1 MLEEELRLLK
11 DQIQDGNLKNK
22 TLEDALA
29 RYRQELSLSKDQL
42 LSVEEVKRT
51 TVMEVDATRKSLD
64 STNSQLQDLNDQLT
78 RIKYQLDEEKRKRR
92 LAEER
97 YNSQQEEYESAVRR
111 RQKELEEL
119 NWTKIDLEKSV
130 KDKERELDRLKILLE
145 EEAGRRRNAESDISK
160 VRAQCTQEINQ
171 LKQTHETEIHIT
183 KTTILKASQQKEED
197 AAGLRVQLDR
207 LAAEKRDLEEELRRL
222 RQSISLAEEQRH
234 RAEQEAS
241 QQRASV
247 TQETRIR
254 SELEIRLRKIEKERG
269 DDAFKLK
276 DAMKVNQEMSR
287 KINTLAMNLEDE
299 GKKRRA
305 LEEEIHRLKQV
316 EEELRSKNSSYLEAV
331 KKLKVS
337 EQEIRITKVELERQS
352 SEKSKAEQGSV
363 RMQNRIH
370 ELQSLLDGKEA
381 ELEQQKKTAQ
391 EEFTRRKRIE
401 AELERMMHICKE
413 HTTTISKLKSVQIE
427 VSTTERKYQQDLSTL
442 QEALDKSVREHK
454 ATKQELAVVTAELRA
469 LKQKLQQEEA
479 RIFELNQR
487 NENLYKTI
495 EEKSRQINEYTTQI
509 EKLQSLTQNLTKDRL
524 KLEEELRGVK
534 QERDNLLLSKS
545 TVDQESA
552 AQISA
557 LHIQLQSS
565 NMRTTELQAAIN
577 DLTKEREK
585 LKKEIDKFQKQL
597 IEVLCLHQRI
607 LSALLINHILCF
619 ALTVKGNFCSFFFPM
634 LYYMSEALHEIWLTN
649 ALSFICAQYFLLLP
663 HKRVFKMSNDHTV
676 LTMPSVYI
684 FPYICESTF
693 LDSLFGYSICNF
705 T

>member
-1 MLEEELRLLK
+1 MFTLNMNPIFSYICVQIRNTKIEMLEEELRLLK

-22 TLEDALA
+22 SLEDALS
-29 RYRQELSLSKDQL
+29 RYKQDLALSKDQL
-42 LSVEEVKRT
+42 FSMEEVKRT

-64 STNSQLQDLNDQLT
+64 STNSQLQELNDQLT

-160 VRAQCTQEINQ
+160 VRAQCTQEVNQ
-171 LKQTHETEIHIT
+171 LKQTHEKEIHIT
-183 KTTILKASQQKEED
+183 KTTILKTSQQKDED
-197 AAGLRVQLDR
+197 AAELRLQLER
-207 LAAEKRDLEEELRRL
+207 LTGEKRDLEEELRRL
-222 RQSISLAEEQRH
+222 RQSVSLAEDQRH
-234 RAEQEAS
+234 RAEQEVS

-254 SELEIRLRKIEKERG
+254 SELEIHLRKLEKERG
-269 DDAFKLK
+269 DDEFKLK

-287 KINTLAMNLEDE
+287 QISTLKMNLEDE
-299 GKKRRA
+299 GKNRRV
-305 LEEEIHRLKQV
+305 LEDEIHHLKQV
-316 EEELRSKNSSYLEAV
+316 EAELRSKNSSYLEAV
-331 KKLKVS
+331 NRLKVS
-337 EQEIRITKVELERQS
+337 EQEIRITKVELEKQT
-352 SEKSKAEQGSV
+352 SEKTKAEQGSV
-363 RMQNRIH
+363 RMQSRIR
-370 ELQSLLDGKEA
+370 ELQCLLDGKEA
-381 ELEQQKKTAQ
+381 ELEQQKKATQ

-401 AELERMMHICKE
+401 AELERVTHTLKE
-413 HTTTISKLKSVQIE
+413 HTTTISKLKSVQVE
-427 VSTTERKYQQDLSTL
+427 VSTTERKYQQDLSAL
-442 QEALDKSVREHK
+442 QETLDKSLREHK
-454 ATKQELAVVTAELRA
+454 ATKQELAAVTAELRL

-487 NENLYKTI
+487 NESLYKTI

-524 KLEEELRGVK
+524 KLEEELRGVR
-534 QERDNLLLSKS
+534 QERDNLVHSKS

-557 LHIQLQSS
+557 LHIQLQTS

-585 LKKEIDKFQKQL
+585 LKKEIDKFKTQF
-597 IEVLCLHQRI
+597 IEVFLFVPKDPVCTLNQPHSLLCINSQRP
-607 LSALLINHILCF
+607 LFSSLMLCVIRF
-619 ALTVKGNFCSFFFPM
+619 A
-634 LYYMSEALHEIWLTN
+634 
-649 ALSFICAQYFLLLP
+649 
-663 HKRVFKMSNDHTV
+663 
-676 LTMPSVYI
+676 
-684 FPYICESTF
+684 
-693 LDSLFGYSICNF
+693 
-705 T
+705 

>member
-11 DQIQDGNLKNK
+11 DQIQDGNLKNRS
-22 TLEDALA
+22 LEDALA
-29 RYRQELSLSKDQL
+29 RYKQELNLSKDQL
-42 LSVEEVKRT
+42 LSIEEVKRT

-64 STNSQLQDLNDQLT
+64 STNSQLQDLNEQLA

-160 VRAQCTQEINQ
+160 VRAQCTQEVNQ

-183 KTTILKASQQKEED
+183 KTTILKASQQKDED
-197 AAGLRVQLDR
+197 AAELRLQLDR
-207 LAAEKRDLEEELRRL
+207 TAAEKRDLEEELRRL

-234 RAEQEAS
+234 RAEQEVS

-254 SELEIRLRKIEKERG
+254 SELEIHLRKLEKERG
-269 DDAFKLK
+269 DDEFKLK

-287 KINTLAMNLEDE
+287 KINTLTINLEDE

-305 LEEEIHRLKQV
+305 LQDEIHRLKQV

-331 KKLKVS
+331 NRLKVS
-337 EQEIRITKVELERQS
+337 EQEIRITKVELEKQA

-363 RMQNRIH
+363 RMQNRIR
-370 ELQSLLDGKEA
+370 ELQCLLDGKEA
-381 ELEQQKKTAQ
+381 ELEQQKKASQ

-401 AELERMMHICKE
+401 AELERMTHTCKE

-427 VSTTERKYQQDLSTL
+427 VSTTERKYQQDMSAL
-442 QEALDKSVREHK
+442 QETLDKSVREHK
-454 ATKQELAVVTAELRA
+454 ATKQELATVTTELRM

-487 NENLYKTI
+487 NESLYKTI

-552 AQISA
+552 AQMSA

-565 NMRTTELQAAIN
+565 NMRTAELQAAIN

-585 LKKEIDKFQKQL
+585 LKKEIDKFQKQS
-597 IEVLCLHQRI
+597 IEVLCLRQKDPVCTSNQPH
-607 LSALLINHILCF
+607 SLLCINR
-619 ALTVKGNFCSFFFPM
+619 VFFFSVLFCLKLCMKFGPQM
-634 LYYMSEALHEIWLTN
+634 LLASH
-649 ALSFICAQYFLLLP
+649 
-663 HKRVFKMSNDHTV
+663 
-676 LTMPSVYI
+676 VYI
-684 FPYICESTF
+684 VFFFYYTHVFQMSTV
-693 LDSLFGYSICNF
+693 S
-705 T
+705 

>member
-11 DQIQDGNLKNK
+11 DQIQDGNLKNRS
-22 TLEDALA
+22 LEDALS
-29 RYRQELSLSKDQL
+29 RYKQELTLSKDQL
-42 LSVEEVKRT
+42 LSIEEVKRT

-64 STNSQLQDLNDQLT
+64 STHVQLQNLNEELT
-78 RIKYQLDEEKRKRR
+78 RIKYQLEEEKRKRR
-92 LAEER
+92 LADER

-119 NWTKIDLEKSV
+119 NWSKIDLEKSV

-145 EEAGRRRNAESDISK
+145 EEAGRRRSAESDISK
-160 VRAQCTQEINQ
+160 VRAQCTQEVSQ

-197 AAGLRVQLDR
+197 AAELRLQLER

-234 RAEQEAS
+234 RAEQEAN

-254 SELEIRLRKIEKERG
+254 SELEIHLRKLEKERG
-269 DDAFKLK
+269 DEEFKLK
-276 DAMKVNQEMSR
+276 DAIKVNQEMSR
-287 KINTLAMNLEDE
+287 KINTLTINLEDE

-305 LEEEIHRLKQV
+305 LEDEIHRLKQV

-337 EQEIRITKVELERQS
+337 EQEIRITKVELEKQT
-352 SEKSKAEQGSV
+352 SEISKAEQGSV
-363 RMQNRIH
+363 RMQSRIR
-370 ELQSLLDGKEA
+370 ELQILLDGKEA
-381 ELEQQKKTAQ
+381 ELEQQKKTSQ

-401 AELERMMHICKE
+401 AELERMTQTCKE

-427 VSTTERKYQQDLSTL
+427 VSTTERKYQQDMSGL
-442 QEALDKSVREHK
+442 QEALDKSLREHK
-454 ATKQELAVVTAELRA
+454 VTKQELAAVTNELRA

-487 NENLYKTI
+487 NESLYKTI

-534 QERDNLLLSKS
+534 QERDGLLVSKS

-565 NMRTTELQAAIN
+565 NMRTAELQAAIN

-585 LKKEIDKFQKQL
+585 LKKEIDKFHKQS

-607 LSALLINHILCF
+607 LSALLINHTLLCINSHRHLLQSFSQCYILCLKLCMKF
-619 ALTVKGNFCSFFFPM
+619 GQQM
-634 LYYMSEALHEIWLTN
+634 LLASY
-649 ALSFICAQYFLLLP
+649 
-663 HKRVFKMSNDHTV
+663 
-676 LTMPSVYI
+676 VYI
-684 FPYICESTF
+684 IFFYYHTLSNEQ
-693 LDSLFGYSICNF
+693 
-705 T
+705 

>member
-29 RYRQELSLSKDQL
+29 RYKQELLLSKDQL

-78 RIKYQLDEEKRKRR
+78 RIKYQLEEEKRKRR

-160 VRAQCTQEINQ
+160 VRAQCTQEIKQ

-197 AAGLRVQLDR
+197 ATELRLQLDR
-207 LAAEKRDLEEELRRL
+207 LAGEKRDLEDELRRL

-254 SELEIRLRKIEKERG
+254 SELEIHLRKLEKERG
-269 DDAFKLK
+269 DDEFKLK
-276 DAMKVNQEMSR
+276 DALKVNQEMSR
-287 KINTLAMNLEDE
+287 KINTLTINLEGE

-305 LEEEIHRLKQV
+305 LEDEIQRMKQV

-331 KKLKVS
+331 NRLKVS
-337 EQEIRITKVELERQS
+337 EQEVRITKVELERQA
-352 SEKSKAEQGSV
+352 SEKSKAEQGSA
-363 RMQNRIH
+363 RMQNRIR
-370 ELQSLLDGKEA
+370 ELQSLLDGKEV

-401 AELERMMHICKE
+401 AELERMMHTCKE
-413 HTTTISKLKSVQIE
+413 HATTISKLKSVQIE
-427 VSTTERKYQQDLSTL
+427 VSTTERKHQLDLSAL
-442 QEALDKSVREHK
+442 QETLDKTLRELK
-454 ATKQELAVVTAELRA
+454 STKQELSSVTAELRA

-524 KLEEELRGVK
+524 RLEEELRGVR
-534 QERDNLLLSKS
+534 QERDNLLVSKS
-545 TVDQESA
+545 SVDQESA

-557 LHIQLQSS
+557 LHVQLQSS
-565 NMRTTELQAAIN
+565 NMRTTELQTAIN
-577 DLTKEREK
+577 DLTKGREK
-585 LKKEIDKFQKQL
+585 LKREIDKFQKQS
-597 IEVLCLHQRI
+597 IEVLCLHQKDPVCTPNQPH
-607 LSALLINHILCF
+607 SLLRFNSQGQLWQ
-619 ALTVKGNFCSFFFPM
+619 SFFFSSV
-634 LYYMSEALHEIWLTN
+634 LRYVSEALHEIWLTN
-649 ALSFICAQYFLLLP
+649 AFHMRAILSSFTTKMCFL
-663 HKRVFKMSNDHTV
+663 K
-676 LTMPSVYI
+676 
-684 FPYICESTF
+684 
-693 LDSLFGYSICNF
+693 
-705 T
+705 

>member
-22 TLEDALA
+22 SLEDALA
-29 RYRQELSLSKDQL
+29 RYKQELTFSKDQL

-64 STNSQLQDLNDQLT
+64 STNSQLQDLNEQLT

-97 YNSQQEEYESAVRR
+97 YSSQQEEYESAVRR

-145 EEAGRRRNAESDISK
+145 EEAGRRRNAETDISK

-171 LKQTHETEIHIT
+171 LKQTHETEVHIT
-183 KTTILKASQQKEED
+183 KTTILKATQQKEED
-197 AAGLRVQLDR
+197 AADMRLQLDR
-207 LAAEKRDLEEELRRL
+207 LTAEKRDLEEELRRL

-254 SELEIRLRKIEKERG
+254 SELEIHLRKLEKERG
-269 DDAFKLK
+269 DDEFKLK
-276 DAMKVNQEMSR
+276 DAVKVNQEMSR
-287 KINTLAMNLEDE
+287 KINTLTINLEDE
-299 GKKRRA
+299 GKKRRD
-305 LEEEIHRLKQV
+305 LEDEIRRLKQV

-331 KKLKVS
+331 NKLKVS
-337 EQEIRITKVELERQS
+337 EQEIRITKVELEKQT

-363 RMQNRIH
+363 RMQNRIR

-381 ELEQQKKTAQ
+381 ELEQQKKGAQ
-391 EEFTRRKRIE
+391 EEFTRRKRLE
-401 AELERMMHICKE
+401 AELERMMHTCKE
-413 HTTTISKLKSVQIE
+413 HTTTISQLKSVQIE
-427 VSTTERKYQQDLSTL
+427 VSTTERKYQQDLRAL
-442 QEALDKSVREHK
+442 QESLDKSLREHK
-454 ATKQELAVVTAELRA
+454 ATKQELAAVTTELRV

-487 NENLYKTI
+487 NEGLYKTI

-524 KLEEELRGVK
+524 KLEEELRAVK
-534 QERDNLLLSKS
+534 QERDNLQLSKS

-585 LKKEIDKFQKQL
+585 LKKEIDKFQKQSL
-597 IEVLCLHQRI
+597 EVLCLHRRI
-607 LSALLINHILCF
+607 LSARLINHILCF
-619 ALTVKGNFCSFFFPM
+619 ALTVKDNFC
-634 LYYMSEALHEIWLTN
+634 
-649 ALSFICAQYFLLLP
+649 
-663 HKRVFKMSNDHTV
+663 RVVF
-676 LTMPSVYI
+676 SVI
-684 FPYICESTF
+684 VCV
-693 LDSLFGYSICNF
+693 
-705 T
+705 